1 MLRRVRGGLFKRGWG
16 FACAAIVMSFIAWN
30 GFSAAA
36 EEGEP
41 ASARLGLRERM
52 IKMGEVWCT
61 LPIVAPS
68 QAEIVRALPD
78 PQRVRKNLRV
88 RAELIQRGP
97 DEPRDFPPIGKRR
110 LLRSHFKCVAEW
122 EGGSDVVYCDYA
134 RFMPADWPTAAEIVR
149 ALPVINGARQ
159 NVRCGCE
166 LILFKQE
173 EARNY
178 PLVGV
183 ARLYRAHYRCTVNS
197 DRGKE
202 VVYVDRDHLEPVK

>member
-1 MLRRVRGGLFKRGWG
+1 MVRLLILGVVMFGGSTL
-16 FACAAIVMSFIAWN
+16 AS
-30 GFSAAA
+30 
-36 EEGEP
+36 EGEL
-41 ASARLGLRERM
+41 AAVRLGLRERM
-52 IKMGEVWCT
+52 IKMGDVWCT

-68 QAEIVRALPD
+68 QAEVVRALPD
-78 PQRVRKNLRV
+78 PQRVRKDLRV
-88 RAELIQRGP
+88 RAELIHRGL
-97 DEPRDFPPIGKRR
+97 DEPRDFPPIGQRR
-110 LLRSHFKCVAEW
+110 LLRSHFKCIAEW
-122 EGGSDVVYCDYA
+122 DGGSDVVYFDYA
-134 RFMPADWPTAAEIVR
+134 RLMPVDWPTAAEIVR

-183 ARLYRAHYRCTVNS
+183 ARLNKAHYRCTVNS